1 MLRSQDHNT
10 CVNPFACRIRMHL
23 CILGLKL
30 CVSLPGF
37 IMHKLL
43 ASCAKIVGLF
53 CDLLEI
59 SQNIL
64 EGIIIISCIT

>member
-1 MLRSQDHNT
+1 MSQDHNT
-10 CVNPFACRIRMHL
+10 CVNTFAFRIRMHL
-23 CILGLKL
+23 WILGLKL
-30 CVSLPGF
+30 CVPLPGF

-43 ASCAKIVGLF
+43 ASSAKNVGLF

-64 EGIIIISCIT
+64 EGIIFISCIT